1 MKADNPFDKHIA
13 VAQSKMPE
21 HLKNVAIDLVDQM
34 DLAKKITDT
43 VFEDAST
50 PELTIQVY
58 DRLIKELVR
67 ETD

>member
-1 MKADNPFDKHIA
+1 MTWI
-13 VAQSKMPE
+13 
-21 HLKNVAIDLVDQM
+21 KNMFIMFLVT
-34 DLAKKITDT
+34 LIVLKITDT
-43 VFEDAST
+43 VFEGAST

>member
-1 MKADNPFDKHIA
+1 MKADNPFDKHLEA
-13 VAQSKMPE
+13 VKSQMPT

-43 VFEDAST
+43 VFEGAST